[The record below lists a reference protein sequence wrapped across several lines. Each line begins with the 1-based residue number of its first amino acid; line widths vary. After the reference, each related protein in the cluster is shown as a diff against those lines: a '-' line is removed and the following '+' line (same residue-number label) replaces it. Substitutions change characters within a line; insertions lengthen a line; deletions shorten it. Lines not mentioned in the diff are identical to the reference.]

1 MSVGT
6 NGWSNSLSGPKFD
19 LQAQAGQV
27 DAERATTANHDARL
41 REWPRSEAIVRV
53 RLEGPS
59 LAAHLAGRTGTRGE
73 WIEIFL
79 PFIRFQA
86 SYRGRLLPDHPILNR
101 RKISQIGL
109 MVSDKQKGGFSLEF
123 KRIGFLDK

>member
-1 MSVGT
+1 MRQQKQFDGVAF
-6 NGWSNSLSGPKFD
+6 SNI
-19 LQAQAGQV
+19 
-27 DAERATTANHDARL
+27 L
-41 REWPRSEAIVRV
+41 RQHRVEWF
-53 RLEGPS
+53 
-59 LAAHLAGRTGTRGE
+59 
-73 WIEIFL
+73 EIPL

-123 KRIGFLDK
+123 KRICFLDK